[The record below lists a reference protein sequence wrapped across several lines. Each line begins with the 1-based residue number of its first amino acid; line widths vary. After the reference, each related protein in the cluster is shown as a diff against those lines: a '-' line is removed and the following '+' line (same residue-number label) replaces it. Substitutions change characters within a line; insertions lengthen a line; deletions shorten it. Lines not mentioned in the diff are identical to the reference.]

1 MRFIR
6 VFCPNC
12 GKEYAEDIYV
22 CAECGVSLA
31 PELPLDSANESLE
44 LAEFEEIL
52 FTPNAGDMAVI
63 KSLLG
68 SEGIAYYFRGE
79 FLSSEHP
86 LTQPAR
92 LVVRIDQAEE
102 VKEILKSLNITFA
115 ARRP

>member
-1 MRFIR
+1 M
-6 VFCPNC
+6 FCPKC
-12 GKEYAEDIYV
+12 GKEYAKDIYV
-22 CAECGVSLA
+22 CGECGVSLA
-31 PELPLDSANESLE
+31 PELSPDSPNELLE

-63 KSLLG
+63 KSLLDN
-68 SEGIAYYFRGE
+68 EGIAYYFRGE
-79 FLSSEHP
+79 FFSSAHP

-102 VKEILKSLNITFA
+102 LKEILKSLNITFT